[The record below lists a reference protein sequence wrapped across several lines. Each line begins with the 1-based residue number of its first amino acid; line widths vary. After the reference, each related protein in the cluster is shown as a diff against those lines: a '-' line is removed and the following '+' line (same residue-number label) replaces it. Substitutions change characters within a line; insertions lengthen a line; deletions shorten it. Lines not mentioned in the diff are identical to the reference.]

1 MRAYVCMTPSINMAS
16 ILSLPDDCLYKIV
29 CCIDDPSSFH
39 NITLTC
45 KRFLQVTENA
55 KRALH
60 TNLLRAKAEYFIKSY
75 IVEISSNKTD
85 SVFTSRKNGRVKYD
99 KLRDLLRDSVRLTT
113 AKGILSYDR
122 VIDVWQRNGAVAA
135 KLFTWVRNLESRVE
149 AEEFQ
154 TDSSFAEHRNTT
166 LHLPNCGKSMVIE
179 ASHSG
184 DYVQSYD
191 PELKIHITCGDLD
204 VISEGFP
211 RSSPED
217 YMSWKKEEVSDAIK
231 PMQAVIKIL
240 QQELGETVPPI
251 TDHFFI
257 WLCFFFPDK
266 SNLLGE
272 NRLSFKDSARN
283 IKPNHASVQTVMDQ
297 FHEEQQFE
305 TKLQNL
311 VSGWE
316 SCEQL
321 ESKHSKR
328 TLESWEFDELQE
340 SSDWSSDSSSDSQLS
355 SQESTYS
362 KMIAETIHVLA
373 QRSETKIL
381 ECLQEDAS
389 RFYEIA
395 TYYDFSP
402 FW

>member
-1 MRAYVCMTPSINMAS
+1 
-16 ILSLPDDCLYKIV
+16 
-29 CCIDDPSSFH
+29 
-39 NITLTC
+39 
-45 KRFLQVTENA
+45 
-55 KRALH
+55 
-60 TNLLRAKAEYFIKSY
+60 
-75 IVEISSNKTD
+75 
-85 SVFTSRKNGRVKYD
+85 VKYD

-113 AKGILSYDR
+113 AKRVLSYDR

-191 PELKIHITCGDLD
+191 PELNIHITCGDLD

-231 PMQAVIKIL
+231 PMKAVIKIL

-272 NRLSFKDSARN
+272 NRLSFKDSSRN